1 MYRQSINKQMGYQS
15 EESSSKDNQPQP
27 KIHAKTSDTEQTQK
41 TSSSHLQSNNHSA
54 QKSEGRTPNYSKKT
68 TLLILKIS
76 MLHKSLKKSDERERK
91 VLQKEDLKAL
101 QQKRQQ
107 NKDNEEDQIQKQ
119 LMKCT
124 RNKHINTL
132 VKAL

>member
-54 QKSEGRTPNYSKKT
+54 QSLKDEH
-68 TLLILKIS
+68 LIILK
-76 MLHKSLKKSDERERK
+76 
-91 VLQKEDLKAL
+91 
-101 QQKRQQ
+101 RQH
-107 NKDNEEDQIQKQ
+107 
-119 LMKCT
+119 C
-124 RNKHINTL
+124 
-132 VKAL
+132 

>member
-76 MLHKSLKKSDERERK
+76 MLHKSLKKSD
-91 VLQKEDLKAL
+91 VKENVKSF
-101 QQKRQQ
+101 KRRFKKRF
-107 NKDNEEDQIQKQ
+107 NKRDNKIKT
-119 LMKCT
+119 MKKIKFKS
-124 RNKHINTL
+124 N
-132 VKAL
+132 